1 MSWEAAAWAM
11 RKGKDYDL
19 EPVTRFVMLTLA
31 NYADKE
37 GNDIYP
43 SLGTLEADT
52 GLSERTIRRH
62 IKTLIEVK
70 LLDYGNQEIVKN
82 HPRIRAD
89 QRPKVY
95 LFLFERESEGA
106 APNFGYL
113 GKMPSAAH
121 KRAKKN
127 DRSQSPAAQAPAEAV
142 DNSENEGQ
150 ENSNDRTFTTERP
163 DTRPDTE
170 STKPINRKDKPDPA
184 PNARAFEPVDLSAG
198 MALRA
203 QIRER
208 LIGRGTFTAEAFP
221 DSFQASDDMRE
232 SVAGYGS

>member
-95 LFLFERESEGA
+95 RFLFERESEGA

-127 DRSQSPAAQAPAEAV
+127 DRTQSPAAQAPAEAV

-170 STKPINRKDKPDPA
+170 SNKPLTLKDKPESTPA
-184 PNARAFEPVDLSAG
+184 RHSPSVDELAAGRALRQQARARLV
-198 MALRA
+198 
-203 QIRER
+203 ER
-208 LIGRGTFTAEAFP
+208 GVFKAEILEAPFKA
-221 DSFQASDDMRE
+221 SFGAMP
-232 SVAGYGS
+232 